1 MNGPTTVTAA
11 AAATTVDRPPSRDDS
26 ETTLTGICPVCARRF
41 IPVGRQR
48 YCQSACRK
56 TASRRRRNAVTA
68 DISVPAAVSRRDRT
82 VYQCPDC
89 DGLQLGVQR
98 CNQCQIFGRS
108 LGLGGHCP
116 HCEEPVTLDDLNLT
130 TA

>member
-1 MNGPTTVTAA
+1 MSDPR
-11 AAATTVDRPPSRDDS
+11 ATLAVASSPSPSRDDGG
-26 ETTLTGICPVCARRF
+26 TTRTGICPVCTRHF
-41 IPVGRQR
+41 VPIGRQR

-56 TASRRRRNAVTA
+56 TASRRRHAVTT
-68 DISVPAAVSRRDRT
+68 DIRVPDAVSRRDRT

-98 CNQCQIFGRS
+98 CEQCGIFGRS

-116 HCEEPVTLDDLNLT
+116 HCDEPVTLDELDLT
-130 TA
+130 ST

>member
-1 MNGPTTVTAA
+1 MSDPTPASAVNST
-11 AAATTVDRPPSRDDS
+11 PPSRDDS
-26 ETTLTGICPVCARRF
+26 ETTPGGICPACAQPF
-41 IPVGRQR
+41 TPTGRQR
-48 YCQSACRK
+48 YCRPACRK
-56 TASRRRRNAVTA
+56 TAHRRRHAVTVHVQ
-68 DISVPAAVSRRDRT
+68 VPAAVSRRDRT

-116 HCEEPVTLDDLNLT
+116 HCEEPVTLNDLDLT

>member
-1 MNGPTTVTAA
+1 MNGPKTAT
-11 AAATTVDRPPSRDDS
+11 ATAVDRAPSRDDS
-26 ETTLTGICPVCARRF
+26 GTTPTGICPVCARRF
-41 IPVGRQR
+41 VPVGRQR
-48 YCQSACRK
+48 YCQSICRK
-56 TASRRRRNAVTA
+56 TAHRRRRAVT
-68 DISVPAAVSRRDRT
+68 IEVQVPAAVSRRDRT

-98 CNQCQIFGRS
+98 CDQCGIFGRS

-116 HCEEPVTLDDLNLT
+116 HCEEPVALDDLDLI